1 MTVLD
6 DRLLRILVCPACRSA
21 LEYKE
26 RRKVLICTEC
36 GIRYEVRDGIP
47 IMLPPTAGEDPDDG
61 PEPESPP
68 DAG

>member
-6 DRLLRILVCPACRSA
+6 DRLLRILVCPACRNA

-26 RRKVLICTEC
+26 RRKVLICTDC

-47 IMLPPTAGEDPDDG
+47 IMLPPDVGDDATAEG
-61 PEPESPP
+61 PK
-68 DAG
+68 DATTD

>member
-1 MTVLD
+1 MLD
-6 DRLLRILVCPACRSA
+6 DRLLRILVCPACRNA

-47 IMLPPTAGEDPDDG
+47 IMLPPDAGEDAADG
-61 PEPESPP
+61 PQ
-68 DAG
+68 DAPSA